1 MKNLKTLKEHLGQ
14 IEDLVNEMKFS
25 VDDYAGDIWYEYQK
39 DILELVKKI
48 NKEFFD
54 GQTEDIILRSLAR
67 IFQQL
72 ASPAMLKKYQ
82 KQLGESLN
90 EKKKVEKGDRFNA
103 DGITWEV
110 IKVGSTQS
118 KAKAITK
125 SAKGKEDVY
134 DNKEILPSAIQHVK
148 HVIETVLNEGTDL
161 GSWNQGGPRA
171 DDNVLITRF
180 AGPKSVESLGLGRQC
195 IQINV
200 GQKYVQLNPADIVEL
215 QDILKDYKVK

>member
-1 MKNLKTLKEHLGQ
+1 MKNLKTLQDH
-14 IEDLVNEMKFS
+14 
-25 VDDYAGDIWYEYQK
+25 
-39 DILELVKKI
+39 
-48 NKEFFD
+48 
-54 GQTEDIILRSLAR
+54 
-67 IFQQL
+67 
-72 ASPAMLKKYQ
+72 
-82 KQLGESLN
+82 LN
-90 EKKKVEKGDRFNA
+90 EGRIKKGQQFNA
-103 DGITWEV
+103 DGITWKV

-125 SAKGKEDVY
+125 SAKGKEEVY

-148 HVIETVLNEGTDL
+148 HVIETALNEGTDL

-200 GQKYVQLNPADIVEL
+200 GRNYVQLNPADIVEL